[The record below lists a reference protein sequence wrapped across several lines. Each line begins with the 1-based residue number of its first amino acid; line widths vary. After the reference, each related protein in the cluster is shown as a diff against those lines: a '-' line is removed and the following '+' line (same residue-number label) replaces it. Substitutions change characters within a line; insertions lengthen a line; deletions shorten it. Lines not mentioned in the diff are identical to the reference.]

1 MPIDPAETQALK
13 LPDAMPV
20 RTLAAS
26 VSDGA
31 DRGKTWDGEQGTF
44 GTAQDNALV
53 LSDDTVS
60 RYHVRVAAVAEG
72 IRVTDLG
79 STNGTFL
86 GDTRVVE
93 AIVKPGARL
102 TLGRT
107 AIELGKG
114 LPSTVEL
121 YDEDQM
127 GALRGQTP
135 AMRRLMTQV
144 RRAAQ
149 SSVAVL
155 LVGESGTGKE
165 LLARALHDASPRA
178 RQPFITVDCGSI
190 TPTLV
195 ASALFGH
202 ERGAFT
208 GATATKQGAFELA
221 DGGTLFLD
229 EVGELPTELQSSLL
243 GVLERHRFTRVG
255 SQKELSVDVR
265 VVAATNRDLRSEVNS
280 GQFRLD
286 LYYRLAVVSLEV
298 PPLRERARDIP
309 LLIEHFAREE
319 GISSSVAE
327 LIPDATLVELLR
339 YRWPGNV
346 RELKNYVQAMIAM
359 GEACLLKDA
368 PSGSAAV
375 ALDAPGGGFA
385 PYLEQHYGPARAQ
398 LLHAFEK
405 AYLEALLQRA
415 QGNVAQAARDA
426 KMARSHLNEL
436 LRRHGIR

>member
-1 MPIDPAETQALK
+1 MPTDGTKTQALK

-31 DRGKTWDGEQGTF
+31 DKGKSWEGEQGTI

-60 RYHVRVAAVAEG
+60 RYHARLTAVAEG

-86 GDTRVVE
+86 GETRLLQ

-102 TLGRT
+102 TLGRST
-107 AIELGKG
+107 IELGKG
-114 LPSTVEL
+114 LPGTVEL
-121 YDEDQM
+121 YDEDQL
-127 GALRGQTP
+127 GALRGQTQV
-135 AMRRLMTQV
+135 MRRLMNQV
-144 RRAAQ
+144 RRAAR
-149 SSVAVL
+149 SHVAVL

-165 LLARALHDASPRA
+165 LLARALHDAGPRA
-178 RQPFITVDCGSI
+178 SGPFITVDCGSI

-208 GATATKQGAFELA
+208 GATNTKQGAFELA

-229 EVGELPTELQSSLL
+229 EVGELPTELQASLL
-243 GVLERHRFTRVG
+243 GALERQRFTRVG
-255 SQKELSVDVR
+255 GQKELSVDVR
-265 VVAATNRDLRSEVNS
+265 VVAATNRDLRSEVNT

-286 LYYRLAVVSLEV
+286 LYYRLAVVTLEV
-298 PPLRERARDIP
+298 PPLRERVKDIP
-309 LLIEHFAREE
+309 ILIEHFAREE
-319 GISSSVAE
+319 GVTTPVSE
-327 LIPDATLVELLR
+327 LMPAATLTELLR

-346 RELKNYVQAMIAM
+346 RELKNYVQAMLAM
-359 GEACLLKDA
+359 GEASLLQDPA
-368 PSGSAAV
+368 SGAAAAISGDV
-375 ALDAPGGGFA
+375 FA
-385 PYLEQHYGPARAQ
+385 PYLERHYGEARAQ

-405 AYLEALLQRA
+405 AYLEALLARSG
-415 QGNVAQAARDA
+415 GNVAQAARDA
-426 KMARSHLNEL
+426 QVARSHLNEL